1 MSTRAIVF
9 WLGILGFIIGIVI
22 ATVAPPPS
30 PVVFVSFI
38 SALILLGVSAFFRMR
53 TLGFFCFFLISV
65 VLGTFRLQSFTTHTA
80 TKIPVTE
87 NQVMIRGEVDAVE
100 KREKGNRALVAIDTV
115 DAANIPESVRV
126 FVYYDSAPTIV
137 PSDTV
142 EFRGVLEVPGSFETP
157 QGKTF
162 DYDAYLKAR
171 DIGHVMY
178 QAEYISKTN
187 GNRFAPKRLVHVFR
201 MSLLKIFEEQLD
213 TREAAL
219 VSGITL
225 GARSSIDTKLTD
237 ALIATGTIHIV
248 ALSGYN
254 VTLVSGTVYALL
266 ARVFRKRRALIAG
279 MISIILF
286 VMIAGGGSPAVRA
299 GIMAVLA
306 LLATYLGSSY
316 SIDRALGASFTLMIV
331 GNPLLLF
338 DVSFQLSFLATVGVV
353 YVSPGIERWLA
364 FLPKWTRLHEPLSLT
379 LGAQV
384 FVLPILIYT
393 SGVLSFTSVPVNII
407 IGPLV
412 PLVMIFGF
420 LAMILSMFGSII
432 AIPMVFLAGI
442 SASLIIWLV
451 FLFAKIPFG
460 AITISS
466 VHPIVLA
473 GVYVLIVGIVFRKRF
488 KLLLAGAS

>member
-9 WLGILGFIIGIVI
+9 WIGILGFVIGIVI
-22 ATVAPPPS
+22 ASFAPPPLNR
-30 PVVFVSFI
+30 VFVSLI
-38 SALILLGVSAFFRMR
+38 SALIILTVSALFRWR
-53 TLGFFCFFLISV
+53 TLGFFSFFLIAV
-65 VLGTFRLQSFTTHTA
+65 VLGALRLDSFKTHTA
-80 TKIPVTE
+80 TRIPVTE
-87 NQVMIRGEVDAVE
+87 NLVTIRGEVDAVE
-100 KREKGNRALVAIDTV
+100 KREKGNRALVAIDSV
-115 DAANIPESVRV
+115 DDVNVAESVRV
-126 FVYYDSAPTIV
+126 FVYYDGAPTIV
-137 PSDTV
+137 PADTV
-142 EFRGVLEVPGSFETP
+142 AFRGVLEIPSSFETP
-157 QGKTF
+157 QGRTF
-162 DYDAYLKAR
+162 DYDAYLQAR
-171 DIGHVMY
+171 NIGHVMY

-201 MSLLKIFEEQLD
+201 TSLLRIFEEQLD

-225 GARSSIDTKLTD
+225 GARSSIDAKLTD

-254 VTLVSGTVYALL
+254 VTLVSNTVYALL
-266 ARVFRKRRALIAG
+266 ARIFRKRRALIAG

-286 VMIAGGGSPAVRA
+286 VMVAGGGSPAVRA

-306 LLATYLGSSY
+306 LLATYFGSSY
-316 SIDRALGASFTLMIV
+316 SIDRALGTSFTLMLV
-331 GNPLLLF
+331 SNPLLLF
-338 DVSFQLSFLATVGVV
+338 DISFQLSFLATIGVI

-364 FLPKWTRLHEPLSLT
+364 FLPQWTRLHEPLSLT

-384 FVLPILIYT
+384 FVLPILIYS

-420 LAMILSMFGSII
+420 MAMILSVFGSII
-432 AIPMVFLAGI
+432 AMPMVFLSGI
-442 SASLIIWLV
+442 SAWLIIWLV

-460 AITISS
+460 AITISA

-473 GVYVLIVGIVFRKRF
+473 AVYVLIVGIVFKKRIKNAF
-488 KLLLAGAS
+488 K